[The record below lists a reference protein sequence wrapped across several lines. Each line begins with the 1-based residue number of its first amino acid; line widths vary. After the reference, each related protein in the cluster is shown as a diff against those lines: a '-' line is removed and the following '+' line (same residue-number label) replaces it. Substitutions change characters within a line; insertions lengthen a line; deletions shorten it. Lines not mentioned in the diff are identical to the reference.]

1 MRAATQVTPTI
12 AMARI
17 ANDIASSHV
26 GILPAVQRTGVAIGV
41 VNGTS
46 DSVRA
51 NVELGSFVSPKIDK
65 YEIIS
70 RYVTGCWA
78 CRASCSLLDI
88 APTAA
93 NIAEYR
99 RKPPRKN
106 AMNTARVAGGMCGND
121 MVWTDAGSAPNARAM
136 GRRSESSTR
145 AETPQIANW
154 KNETAP
160 APRILPSISWK
171 GRTDETSTSIIR
183 VVFSSSTELIT
194 FTPYSRMAM
203 NSRIAMKYAVKND
216 CAALSETARPCDI
229 FF

>member
-1 MRAATQVTPTI
+1 MPTLYILAAIHVTPTI
-12 AMARI
+12 AI
-17 ANDIASSHV
+17 ASITNDSASSHV

-70 RYVTGCWA
+70 RYVTGCCAW
-78 CRASCSLLDI
+78 RASCSLLDI

-106 AMNTARVAGGMCGND
+106 AMNTASVAAGMCGND
-121 MVWTDAGSAPNARAM
+121 IV
-136 GRRSESSTR
+136 
-145 AETPQIANW
+145 
-154 KNETAP
+154 
-160 APRILPSISWK
+160 
-171 GRTDETSTSIIR
+171 
-183 VVFSSSTELIT
+183 
-194 FTPYSRMAM
+194 
-203 NSRIAMKYAVKND
+203 
-216 CAALSETARPCDI
+216 
-229 FF
+229 